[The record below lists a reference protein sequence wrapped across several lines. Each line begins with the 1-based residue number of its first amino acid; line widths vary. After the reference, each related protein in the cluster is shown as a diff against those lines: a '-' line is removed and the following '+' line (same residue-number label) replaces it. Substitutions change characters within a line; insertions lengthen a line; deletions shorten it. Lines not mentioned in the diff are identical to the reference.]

1 MRGRFFR
8 DERGSPSVEM
18 VLVLPV
24 LLVLLFGG
32 FEAGHFVWTQHKL
45 TMAVRDGARFAA
57 RMPVDK
63 FCEDDTAI
71 DDPDAQAAV
80 KAVTLTGALPPADG
94 GTAPPVKVARWTA
107 DEVHVIPYCGTFS
120 ASGIYT
126 DLNNEGPIIM
136 VEARNVEYPSLFQSL
151 GLLDSS
157 IRLSARSY
165 AAVIGI

>member
-18 VLVLPV
+18 VLVLPF

-32 FEAGHFVWTQHKL
+32 FEAGNFVWTQHKL

-63 FCEDDTAI
+63 FCTGDTATP
-71 DDPDAQAAV
+71 DPDTEAAI
-80 KAVTLTGALPPADG
+80 KAVTLTGALPPEEG
-94 GTAPPVKVARWTA
+94 QSAPPVKVPRWTA
-107 DEVHVIPYCGTFS
+107 SQVNVTPYCGTFS

-126 DLNNEGPIIM
+126 DLNNEGPIIL
-136 VEARNVEYPSLFQSL
+136 VEARDVEYPSLFESL

-157 IRLSARSY
+157 IRLTARSH
-165 AAVIGI
+165 AVVIGI